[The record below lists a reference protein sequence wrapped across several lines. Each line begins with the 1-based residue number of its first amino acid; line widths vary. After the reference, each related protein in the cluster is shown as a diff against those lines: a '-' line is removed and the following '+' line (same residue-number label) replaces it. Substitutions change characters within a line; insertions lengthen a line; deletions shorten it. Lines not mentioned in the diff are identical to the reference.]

1 MKAVQIKQYG
11 GTEAIEIN
19 QDVTKTDAQSG
30 QVVVEV
36 HAASLNRIDTIIR
49 SGFMDQM
56 MPLKFPSTLGGDFA
70 GVVTEIGEG
79 VTGLNVGDEVY
90 GQAGALMGGTGSLAE
105 YTAAS
110 NGKVSKKPTS
120 IDMTQSAS
128 LPLVGASAIQGI
140 EEHANIQR
148 GQKILVHGGA
158 GGIGSLAIQLA
169 KLRGAYVATTVST
182 DDIEFAKSLGAD
194 EVVDYKTQDFTTI
207 IKDYDAVFATAQPSL
222 NDSVKVL
229 KKGGILVSMVGA
241 ADEALTKEYEVTVI
255 PQMTQVSTEQLTRL
269 AQLIDSGEVKPQVDK
284 VFTLDQVKEA
294 FDYFEHQNPR
304 GKVVVTIK

>member
-19 QDVTKTDAQSG
+19 QDVAKTDAQSG

-49 SGFMDQM
+49 SGFMDKM
-56 MPLKFPSTLGGDFA
+56 MPLEFPSTLGGDFA

-79 VTGLNVGDEVY
+79 VTSLNVGDEVY

-105 YTAAS
+105 YTATS
-110 NGKVSKKPTS
+110 NGKAAKKPTS

-140 EEHANIQR
+140 EEHANIQS

-169 KLRGAYVATTVST
+169 KLRGAYVATTVAT
-182 DDIEFAKSLGAD
+182 NDLEFAKSLGAD
-194 EVVDYKTQDFTTI
+194 EVIDYKTQDFTTI

-241 ADEALTKEYEVTVI
+241 VDEALTKEYEVTVI